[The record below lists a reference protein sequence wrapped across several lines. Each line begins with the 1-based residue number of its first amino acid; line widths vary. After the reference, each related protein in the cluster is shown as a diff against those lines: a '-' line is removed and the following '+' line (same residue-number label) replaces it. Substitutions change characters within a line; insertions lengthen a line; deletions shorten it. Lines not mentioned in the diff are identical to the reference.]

1 MEELLANIIK
11 EADYSK
17 LPALKISA
25 QDALGKNYYS
35 IFSHNMIQV
44 LLVLVSNNY
53 YVMRLAQF
61 NSINVSFLN
70 LLTKFNVFN

>member
-25 QDALGKNYYS
+25 QDALGTNYYR
-35 IFSHNMIQV
+35 IFLPS
-44 LLVLVSNNY
+44 
-53 YVMRLAQF
+53 
-61 NSINVSFLN
+61 
-70 LLTKFNVFN
+70 KFKFY

>member
-25 QDALGKNYYS
+25 QDALGTYKLL
-35 IFSHNMIQV
+35 SH
-44 LLVLVSNNY
+44 
-53 YVMRLAQF
+53 
-61 NSINVSFLN
+61 FLPS
-70 LLTKFNVFN
+70 KFKFY